1 MVVVEH
7 AATLVI
13 HGFLENPEDSLIL
26 IHAPNRVLSPSHVD
40 VEDSPESQRRGSETS
55 TRRISAEN
63 SVRRPSA
70 GGKATFDA
78 KSAAVWMVY
87 DDLWVYKFG
96 INFGQL

>member
-70 GGKATFDA
+70 GFWPRDA

-87 DDLWVYKFG
+87 DG
-96 INFGQL
+96 CINLV